1 MVAFA
6 VVCMLLLLR
15 PDQVPRALCRC
26 LYPLTCPSHDCLQCL
41 WARYCVTTAMLH
53 YAKGVAYAATGDVP
67 SALVQRGLFG
77 QCAVIVRMFAWRLV
91 HFSLLQCPGGIG
103 TACL

>member
-6 VVCMLLLLR
+6 VVCMLLLVLSLR
-15 PDQVPRALCRC
+15 PDKVSRTLCRC
-26 LYPLTCPSHDCLQCL
+26 LYPSHDWLQYL

-91 HFSLLQCPGGIG
+91 HVSLLQYPGGIG